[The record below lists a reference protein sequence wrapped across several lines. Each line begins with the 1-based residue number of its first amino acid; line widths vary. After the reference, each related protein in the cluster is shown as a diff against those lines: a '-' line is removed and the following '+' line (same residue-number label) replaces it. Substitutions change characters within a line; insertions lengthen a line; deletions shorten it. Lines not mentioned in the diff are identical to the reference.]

1 MYEYATYKRKFRLMN
16 LRGYDFLK
24 LLDYTS
30 EEIRYLLDAS
40 RKFKELKNNGIAH
53 EYLEGK
59 NVVLLFEKDST
70 RTRCSFE
77 VATKDLGMNCTYLG
91 PTGSQMGK
99 KESIKDTARVLS
111 RMYDG
116 IEYRGFSQE
125 IVEEIA
131 RYSDVPVWNGLTDDY
146 HPTQMLADFMTM
158 EEHFGTLK
166 GLQLTFVGDARNNAG
181 NSLMVASAKLG
192 VNFVACGPKELW
204 PNEKLVSECKKIA
217 AENGS
222 FIELTDDINI
232 GVKNSNVIYTDVWV
246 SMGEPDSVWKQRIN
260 LLKKYQVTMDV
271 MNQAAE
277 NAVFMHALPSF
288 HDLNTTIGKE
298 IYEKYGLDEME
309 VTDEVFESNRSIV
322 FDEAENRMHTIKAVM
337 YTTLSDNEALWEGK
351 SCEINNYSEI
361 APLKTILLHR
371 PGNEYLNLTPNTLQ
385 RLLFDDIPYLKVA
398 QEEHDRFAEA
408 LMAEGVEVVYLV
420 DLVADVLDISK
431 SIRRQFIKQFI
442 KEGGITSKKTY
453 DLVFKY
459 LDNID
464 DSRELVSKCIE
475 GIDSSELK
483 SLTKR
488 TDFYETRDKGR
499 LILDPLPNLYAP
511 RDPFATIGNG
521 VSLHRMYSVTRC
533 RETIFGEYIFKYHPL
548 YKKTKLYYNRNEFYH
563 IEGGDIQ
570 VLSDKVIA
578 IGISERTEPDA
589 IATLARNIFKDSD
602 NSFEVVLAIDIPD
615 ERSFMHLDTVMTRVD
630 YKKFA
635 VHSQV
640 MEISTVYEIKNSKN
654 RDINIKKLNMTLD
667 KILEK
672 YLNIDKVELIKCG
685 NGERIAAEREQ
696 WSDGVNT
703 LCIKPGVV
711 ICYDR
716 NFVTNETL
724 RKHGIR
730 VIEIPSCELSRGRG
744 GPHCMSMALCRREE
758 NEIKK

>member
-1 MYEYATYKRKFRLMN
+1 MN
-16 LRGYDFLK
+16 LKGRNFLK
-24 LLDYTS
+24 LLDYST
-30 EEIRYLLDAS
+30 EEIRYLLDTAK
-40 RKFKELKNNGIAH
+40 KFKQLKKFGISH

-77 VATKDLGMNCTYLG
+77 VATTDLGMNCTYLG

-116 IEYRGFSQE
+116 IEYRGFNQS

-131 RYSDVPVWNGLTDDY
+131 EYSSVPVWNGLTDEY
-146 HPTQMLADFMTM
+146 HPTQMLADFLTI
-158 EEHFGTLK
+158 EEHFGSLK

-204 PNEKLVSECKKIA
+204 PEEKLIKQCQKIA
-217 AENGS
+217 KKNGS
-222 FIELTDDINI
+222 TIKVTDKITT
-232 GVKNSNVIYTDVWV
+232 GVKNSNVIYADVWV
-246 SMGEPDSVWKQRIN
+246 SMGEPDEVWNERIK
-260 LLKKYQVTMDV
+260 LLKPYQVTMDV
-271 MNQAAE
+271 MKKASDNV
-277 NAVFMHALPSF
+277 VFMHALPSF
-288 HDLNTTIGKE
+288 HDLNTTIAKDIYGK
-298 IYEKYGLDEME
+298 YNLPEME
-309 VTDEVFESNRSIV
+309 VTDEVFESQYSIV
-322 FDEAENRMHTIKAVM
+322 FNEAENRMHTIKAVM
-337 YTTLSDNEALWEGK
+337 YATMSDNKELWKEEKKGMK
-351 SCEINNYSEI
+351 KINNYSEV

-398 QEEHDRFAEA
+398 QEEHDKFAEA
-408 LMAEGVEVVYLV
+408 IRNEGVEVVYLV
-420 DLVADVLDISK
+420 DLVAEALDTSK
-431 SIRRQFIKQFI
+431 TVRKQFIRQFI
-442 KEGGITSKKTY
+442 KEGGITSKKIY
-453 DLVFKY
+453 DIVFNLLNNIK
-459 LDNID
+459 DNK
-464 DSRELVSKCIE
+464 ELVSKCIE

-483 SLTKR
+483 SLNKGSN
-488 TDFYETRDKGR
+488 FYETRDKGR

-521 VSLHRMYSVTRC
+521 VSLHKMYSVTRC
-533 RETIFGEYIFKYHPL
+533 RETIFGEYIFKYHPK
-548 YKKTKLYYNRNEFYH
+548 YKKTKLYYNRDESYH

-589 IATLARNIFKDSD
+589 IAELAKNVFKDKTNNFD
-602 NSFEVVLAIDIPD
+602 TILAIDIPD

-640 MEISTVYEIKNSKN
+640 MGISTVYEITPTKNG
-654 RDINIKKLNMTLD
+654 DIKIKEVNMSLD

-685 NGERIAAEREQ
+685 NGNRIAAEREQ

-703 LCIKPGVV
+703 ICIKPGVV

-724 RKHGIR
+724 KKHGVR

-744 GPHCMSMALCRREE
+744 GPHCMSMALYREE
-758 NEIKK
+758 E

>member
-1 MYEYATYKRKFRLMN
+1 MN
-16 LRGYDFLK
+16 LKGRDFLK
-24 LLDYTS
+24 ILDFSS
-30 EEIRYLLDAS
+30 EEIRYLLDVS
-40 RKFKELKNNGIAH
+40 KKFKELKKNRIEH
-53 EYLEGK
+53 EYLDGK
-59 NVVLLFEKDST
+59 NIVLLFEKDST

-77 VATKDLGMNCTYLG
+77 VSTSDLGMNCTYLG

-116 IEYRGFSQE
+116 IEYRGFNQD

-131 RYSDVPVWNGLTDDY
+131 KYSDVPVWNGLTDEF
-146 HPTQMLADFMTM
+146 HPTQMLADFMTI
-158 EEHFGTLK
+158 EEQFGYLK
-166 GLQLTFVGDARNNAG
+166 GLQLTFVGDARNNAA
-181 NSLMVASAKLG
+181 NSLMVMCSKLG

-204 PNEKLVSECKKIA
+204 PDNKLVNVCKKIA
-217 AENGS
+217 KENGCT
-222 FIELTDDINI
+222 IKITDKINE
-232 GVKNSNVIYTDVWV
+232 GVKESNIIYADVWV
-246 SMGEPDSVWKQRIN
+246 SMGEPESIWKKRIS
-260 LLKKYQVTMDV
+260 LLKKYQVNMEMINKASDNV
-271 MNQAAE
+271 
-277 NAVFMHALPSF
+277 VFMHALPSF

-298 IYEKYGLDEME
+298 IYDKYGLNEME
-309 VTDEVFESNRSIV
+309 VTDEVFESKHSIV
-322 FDEAENRMHTIKAVM
+322 FNEAENRMHTIKAVM
-337 YTTLSDNEALWEGK
+337 YATLSDNKELWKDEEK
-351 SCEINNYSEI
+351 VINNYSEI

-371 PGNEYLNLTPNTLQ
+371 PGNEFLNLTPNTLQ

-398 QEEHDRFAEA
+398 QAEHDSFANA
-408 LMAEGVEVVYLV
+408 LRNEGVEVVYLV
-420 DLVADVLDISK
+420 DLVAEVLDSSK
-431 SIRRQFIKQFI
+431 LIRKQFIKQFI
-442 KEGGITSKKTY
+442 KEGGITSKKIY
-453 DLVFKY
+453 DIVYTFLNNIK
-459 LDNID
+459 DNK
-464 DSRELVSKCIE
+464 ELVKKCIE

-483 SLTKR
+483 SMNKNSG
-488 TDFYETRDKGR
+488 FYATRDNGK

-521 VSLHRMYSVTRC
+521 VSLHKMYSVTRC
-533 RETIFGEYIFKYHPL
+533 RETIFGEYIFKYHPK
-548 YKKTKLYYNRNEFYH
+548 YKKTKLYYNRDESYH

-589 IATLARNIFKDSD
+589 IANLAKNIFKDK
-602 NSFEVVLAIDIPD
+602 NNKFEVILAIDIPD

-640 MEISTVYEIKNSKN
+640 MEISTVYEIKDAKN
-654 RDINIKKLNMTLD
+654 GDIKIKELNLTLD

-685 NGERIAAEREQ
+685 NGNRIAAEREQ

-703 LCIKPGVV
+703 LCVRPGVV

-724 RKHGIR
+724 RKHGVK

-744 GPHCMSMALCRREE
+744 GPHCMSMALSRRDEE
-758 NEIKK
+758 

>member
-1 MYEYATYKRKFRLMN
+1 MN
-16 LRGYDFLK
+16 LKGRDFLK
-24 LLDYTS
+24 LLDFSS
-30 EEIRYLLDAS
+30 EEIRYLLDVAK
-40 RKFKELKNNGIAH
+40 RFKKLKYLNVEH
-53 EYLEGK
+53 KYLEGK
-59 NVVLLFEKDST
+59 NIVLLFEKDST

-77 VATKDLGMNCTYLG
+77 VATSDLGMNCTYLG

-116 IEYRGFSQE
+116 IEYRGFDQS

-131 RYSDVPVWNGLTDDY
+131 KYSDVPVWNGLTDEF
-146 HPTQMLADFMTM
+146 HPTQMLADFLTI
-158 EEHFGTLK
+158 EEHFGSLK

-181 NSLMVASAKLG
+181 NSLMVACCKLG

-204 PNEKLVSECKKIA
+204 PDEELVNKCLKIA
-217 AENGS
+217 HKNGS
-222 FIELTDDINI
+222 TIRLTDKISS
-232 GVKNSNVIYTDVWV
+232 GVKNSNIIYADVWV
-246 SMGEPDSVWKQRIN
+246 SMGEADSIWEKRIN

-271 MNQAAE
+271 MKLASDNV
-277 NAVFMHALPSF
+277 VFMHALPSF
-288 HDLNTTIGKE
+288 HDLNTTIGKD
-298 IYEKYGLDEME
+298 IYKKYRLEEME
-309 VTDEVFESNRSIV
+309 VTNEVFESKYSIV

-337 YTTLSDNEALWEGK
+337 YATMSDNRNLWKEDKGMK
-351 SCEINNYSEI
+351 INNYSEI
-361 APLKTILLHR
+361 APLDTILLHR

-398 QEEHDRFAEA
+398 QEEHDKFADA
-408 LMAEGVEVVYLV
+408 LRREGVEVVYLV
-420 DLVADVLDISK
+420 DLVAEVLDTSK
-431 SIRRQFIKQFI
+431 VLRKQFIKQFI
-442 KEGGITSKKTY
+442 KEGGIVSKKMYDIVFTY
-453 DLVFKY
+453 LNNIK
-459 LDNID
+459 DNK
-464 DSRELVSKCIE
+464 ELVSKCIE

-483 SLTKR
+483 ALNKR
-488 TDFYETRDKGR
+488 VGFYETRDKGR

-548 YKKTKLYYNRNEFYH
+548 YKKTKLYYNRDESYH

-589 IATLARNIFKDSD
+589 IANLARNIFKDKG
-602 NSFEVVLAIDIPD
+602 NAFEVILAIDIPD

-640 MEISTVYEIKNSKN
+640 MEISTVYEI
-654 RDINIKKLNMTLD
+654 RDDNNGDIKIKELNMTLD

-685 NGERIAAEREQ
+685 NGNRIAAEREQ

-703 LCIKPGVV
+703 ICIRPGVV

-724 RKHGIR
+724 RKHGVR

-744 GPHCMSMALCRREE
+744 GPHCMSMALSRRDE
-758 NEIKK
+758 NEFKK

>member
-1 MYEYATYKRKFRLMN
+1 MN
-16 LRGYDFLK
+16 LKGRNFLK
-24 LLDYTS
+24 LLDYST
-30 EEIRYLLDAS
+30 EEIRYLLDTAK
-40 RKFKELKNNGIAH
+40 KFKQLKKLGISH

-77 VATKDLGMNCTYLG
+77 VATTDLGMNCTYLG

-116 IEYRGFSQE
+116 IEYRGFNQS

-131 RYSDVPVWNGLTDDY
+131 EYSSVPVWNGLTDEY
-146 HPTQMLADFMTM
+146 HPTQMLADFLTI
-158 EEHFGTLK
+158 EEHFGSLK

-204 PNEKLVSECKKIA
+204 PEEKLIKQCQKIA
-217 AENGS
+217 KKNGS
-222 FIELTDDINI
+222 TIKVTDKITT
-232 GVKNSNVIYTDVWV
+232 GVKNSNVIYADVWV
-246 SMGEPDSVWKQRIN
+246 SMGEPDEVWNERIK
-260 LLKKYQVTMDV
+260 LLKPYQVTMDV
-271 MNQAAE
+271 MKKASDNV
-277 NAVFMHALPSF
+277 VFMHALPSF
-288 HDLNTTIGKE
+288 HDLNTTIAKDIYGK
-298 IYEKYGLDEME
+298 YNLPEME
-309 VTDEVFESNRSIV
+309 VTDEVFESQYSIV
-322 FDEAENRMHTIKAVM
+322 FNEAENRMHTIKAVM
-337 YTTLSDNEALWEGK
+337 YATMSDNKELWKEEKKGMK
-351 SCEINNYSEI
+351 KINNYSEI

-398 QEEHDRFAEA
+398 QEEHDKFAEA
-408 LMAEGVEVVYLV
+408 LRNEGVEVVYLV
-420 DLVADVLDISK
+420 DLVAEALDTSK
-431 SIRRQFIKQFI
+431 TVRKQFIRQFI
-442 KEGGITSKKTY
+442 KEGGITSKKIY
-453 DLVFKY
+453 DIVFNLLNNIK
-459 LDNID
+459 DNK
-464 DSRELVSKCIE
+464 ELVSKCIE

-483 SLTKR
+483 SLNKGSN
-488 TDFYETRDKGR
+488 FYETRDKGR

-521 VSLHRMYSVTRC
+521 VSLHKMYSVTRC
-533 RETIFGEYIFKYHPL
+533 RETIFGEYIFKYHPK
-548 YKKTKLYYNRNEFYH
+548 YKKTKLYYNRDESYH

-589 IATLARNIFKDSD
+589 IAELAKNVFKDKTNNFD
-602 NSFEVVLAIDIPD
+602 TILAIDIPD
-615 ERSFMHLDTVMTRVD
+615 ERSFMHLDTVMTRID

-640 MEISTVYEIKNSKN
+640 MGISTVYEITPTKNG
-654 RDINIKKLNMTLD
+654 DIKIKEVNMSLD

-685 NGERIAAEREQ
+685 NGNRIAAEREQ

-703 LCIKPGVV
+703 ICIKPGVV

-724 RKHGIR
+724 KKHGVR

-744 GPHCMSMALCRREE
+744 GPHCMSMALYREE
-758 NEIKK
+758 E

>member
-1 MYEYATYKRKFRLMN
+1 MN
-16 LRGYDFLK
+16 LKGRNFLK
-24 LLDYTS
+24 LLDYSS
-30 EEIRYLLDAS
+30 EEIRYLLDTAK
-40 RKFKELKNNGIAH
+40 KFKQLKKQGISH
-53 EYLEGK
+53 EYLDGK

-77 VATKDLGMNCTYLG
+77 VATTDLGMNCTYLG

-116 IEYRGFSQE
+116 IEYRGFNQS

-131 RYSDVPVWNGLTDDY
+131 EYSTVPVWNGLTDEY
-146 HPTQMLADFMTM
+146 HPTQMLADFLTM
-158 EEHFGTLK
+158 EEHFGSLK

-204 PNEKLVSECKKIA
+204 PEEKLIKQCQKIA
-217 AENGS
+217 KKNGS
-222 FIELTDDINI
+222 TIKVTDKITA
-232 GVKNSNVIYTDVWV
+232 GVKNSNVIYADVWV
-246 SMGEPDSVWKQRIN
+246 SMGEPDEVWNERIK
-260 LLKKYQVTMDV
+260 LLKPYQVTMDV
-271 MNQAAE
+271 MRKASDNV
-277 NAVFMHALPSF
+277 VFMHALPSF
-288 HDLNTTIGKE
+288 HDLNTTIAKDIYGK
-298 IYEKYGLDEME
+298 YNLTEME
-309 VTDEVFESNRSIV
+309 VTDEVFESKYSIV
-322 FDEAENRMHTIKAVM
+322 FNEAENRMHTIKAVM
-337 YTTLSDNEALWEGK
+337 YATMSDNKELWKEEKKGIK
-351 SCEINNYSEI
+351 KINNYSEI

-398 QEEHDRFAEA
+398 QEEHDKFAEA
-408 LMAEGVEVVYLV
+408 LRNEGVEVVYLV
-420 DLVADVLDISK
+420 DLVAEALDTSK
-431 SIRRQFIKQFI
+431 TIRKQFIRQFI
-442 KEGGITSKKTY
+442 KEGGITSKKIY
-453 DLVFKY
+453 DIVFNLLNNIK
-459 LDNID
+459 DNT
-464 DSRELVSKCIE
+464 ELVSKCIE

-483 SLTKR
+483 SLNKGSN
-488 TDFYETRDKGR
+488 FYETRDKGR

-521 VSLHRMYSVTRC
+521 VSLHKMYSVTRC
-533 RETIFGEYIFKYHPL
+533 RETIFGEYIFKYHPK
-548 YKKTKLYYNRNEFYH
+548 YKKTKLYYNREESYH

-589 IATLARNIFKDSD
+589 IAELAKNVFKDKT
-602 NSFEVVLAIDIPD
+602 NNFNTILAIDIPD

-640 MEISTVYEIKNSKN
+640 MEISTVYEITPAKNG
-654 RDINIKKLNMTLD
+654 DIKIKEVNMSLD

-685 NGERIAAEREQ
+685 NGNRIAAEREQ

-703 LCIKPGVV
+703 ICIKPGVV

-724 RKHGIR
+724 KKHGVR

-744 GPHCMSMALCRREE
+744 GPHCMSMALYREE
-758 NEIKK
+758 Q

>member
-1 MYEYATYKRKFRLMN
+1 MN
-16 LRGYDFLK
+16 LKGRDFLK
-24 LLDYTS
+24 LLDYNS
-30 EEIRYLLDAS
+30 QEIRYLLDTAK
-40 RKFKELKNNGIAH
+40 KFKELKKRGISH
-53 EYLEGK
+53 EYLEGN

-70 RTRCSFE
+70 RTRCAFE
-77 VATKDLGMNCTYLG
+77 VATSDLGMNCTYLG

-116 IEYRGFSQE
+116 IEYRGFRQD

-131 RYSDVPVWNGLTDDY
+131 KYSNVPVWNGLTDEF
-146 HPTQMLADFMTM
+146 HPTQMLADLLTI
-158 EEHFGTLK
+158 EEHFGSLK

-181 NSLMVASAKLG
+181 NSLMVACAKLG

-204 PNEKLVSECKKIA
+204 PEDNLVTICKKEA
-217 AENGS
+217 TKNGAS
-222 FIELTDDINI
+222 IKVTDNINE
-232 GVKNSNVIYTDVWV
+232 GVKNTNIIYTDVWV
-246 SMGEPDSVWKQRIN
+246 SMGEPEEIWEERIN
-260 LLKKYQVTMDV
+260 LLKKYQITMDV
-271 MNQAAE
+271 MKRASDNV
-277 NAVFMHALPSF
+277 VFMHALPSF
-288 HDLNTTIGKE
+288 HDLNTTIAKD
-298 IYEKYGLDEME
+298 IYNKYKLTEME
-309 VTDEVFESNRSIV
+309 VTNEVFESNYSIV
-322 FDEAENRMHTIKAVM
+322 FSEAENRMHTIKAVM
-337 YTTLSDNEALWEGK
+337 YATMSDNNKLFDEEK
-351 SCEINNYSEI
+351 NVMNKINNYSEI
-361 APLKTILLHR
+361 APLETILLHR

-398 QEEHDRFAEA
+398 QEEHDKFADA
-408 LMAEGVEVVYLV
+408 LRSEGVEVVYLV
-420 DLVADVLDISK
+420 DLVAEALDTSK
-431 SIRRQFIKQFI
+431 IVRKQFIKQFI

-453 DLVFKY
+453 DIVFTY
-459 LDNID
+459 LNNIKNNK
-464 DSRELVSKCIE
+464 ELVSKCIE

-483 SLTKR
+483 SLNKNSG
-488 TDFYETRDKGR
+488 FYETRDKGR

-511 RDPFATIGNG
+511 RDPFATIGEC
-521 VSLHRMYSVTRC
+521 VSLHKMYSVTRC
-533 RETIFGEYIFKYHPL
+533 RETIFGEYIFKYHPK
-548 YKKTKLYYNRNEFYH
+548 YKKTKLYYNRNESYH

-589 IATLARNIFKDSD
+589 IATLSKNIFKDKK
-602 NSFEVVLAIDIPD
+602 NKFEVILAIDIPD

-640 MEISTVYEIKNSKN
+640 MDISTVYEIRSVKNG
-654 RDINIKKLNMTLD
+654 DIEIKELNMTLD

-672 YLNIDKVELIKCG
+672 YLDIDKVELIKCG
-685 NGERIAAEREQ
+685 NGNRIAAEREQ

-703 LCIKPGVV
+703 ICIRPGVV

-716 NFVTNETL
+716 NFVTNDTL

-744 GPHCMSMALCRREE
+744 GPHCMSMALSRRNEE
-758 NEIKK
+758 

>member
-1 MYEYATYKRKFRLMN
+1 MN
-16 LRGYDFLK
+16 LKGRNFLK
-24 LLDYTS
+24 LLDYST
-30 EEIRYLLDAS
+30 EEIRYLLDTAK
-40 RKFKELKNNGIAH
+40 KFKQLKKLGISH

-77 VATKDLGMNCTYLG
+77 VATTDLGMNCTYLG

-116 IEYRGFSQE
+116 IEYRGFNQS

-131 RYSDVPVWNGLTDDY
+131 EYSSVPVWNGLTDEY
-146 HPTQMLADFMTM
+146 HPTQMLADFLTI
-158 EEHFGTLK
+158 EEHFGSLK

-204 PNEKLVSECKKIA
+204 PEEKLIKQCQKIA
-217 AENGS
+217 KKNGS
-222 FIELTDDINI
+222 TIKVTDKITT
-232 GVKNSNVIYTDVWV
+232 GVKNSNVIYADVWV
-246 SMGEPDSVWKQRIN
+246 SMGEPDEVWNERIK
-260 LLKKYQVTMDV
+260 LLKPYQVTMDV
-271 MNQAAE
+271 MKKASDNV
-277 NAVFMHALPSF
+277 VFMHALPSF
-288 HDLNTTIGKE
+288 HDLNTTIAKDIYGK
-298 IYEKYGLDEME
+298 YNLPEME
-309 VTDEVFESNRSIV
+309 VTDEVFESQYSIV
-322 FDEAENRMHTIKAVM
+322 FNEAENRMHTIKAVM
-337 YTTLSDNEALWEGK
+337 YATMSDNKELWKEEKKGMK
-351 SCEINNYSEI
+351 KINNYSEV

-398 QEEHDRFAEA
+398 QEEHDKFAEA
-408 LMAEGVEVVYLV
+408 LRNEGVEVVYLV
-420 DLVADVLDISK
+420 DLVAEALDTSK
-431 SIRRQFIKQFI
+431 TVRKQFIRQFI
-442 KEGGITSKKTY
+442 KEGGITSKKIY
-453 DLVFKY
+453 DIVFNLLNNIK
-459 LDNID
+459 DNK
-464 DSRELVSKCIE
+464 ELVSKCIE

-483 SLTKR
+483 SLNKGSN
-488 TDFYETRDKGR
+488 FYETRDKGR

-521 VSLHRMYSVTRC
+521 VSLHKMYSVTRC
-533 RETIFGEYIFKYHPL
+533 RETIFGEYIFKYHPK
-548 YKKTKLYYNRNEFYH
+548 YKKTKLYYNRDESYH

-589 IATLARNIFKDSD
+589 IAELAKNVFKDKTNNFD
-602 NSFEVVLAIDIPD
+602 TILAIDIPD

-640 MEISTVYEIKNSKN
+640 MGISTVYEITPTKNG
-654 RDINIKKLNMTLD
+654 DIKIKEVNMSLD

-685 NGERIAAEREQ
+685 NGNRIAAEREQ

-703 LCIKPGVV
+703 ICIKPGVV

-724 RKHGIR
+724 KKHGVR

-744 GPHCMSMALCRREE
+744 GPHCMSMALYREE
-758 NEIKK
+758 E

>member
-1 MYEYATYKRKFRLMN
+1 MN
-16 LRGYDFLK
+16 LKGRDFLK
-24 LLDYTS
+24 LLDYS
-30 EEIRYLLDAS
+30 SQEVRYLLDTAK
-40 RKFKELKNNGIAH
+40 RFKELKKRGISH

-77 VATKDLGMNCTYLG
+77 VATSDLGMNCTYLG

-116 IEYRGFSQE
+116 IEYRGFRQD

-131 RYSDVPVWNGLTDDY
+131 KYSNVPVWNGLTDEF

-158 EEHFGTLK
+158 EEHFGSLK

-181 NSLMVASAKLG
+181 NSLMVACAKLG

-204 PNEKLVSECKKIA
+204 PEDELVAICKEEAKK
-217 AENGS
+217 NGS
-222 FIELTDDINI
+222 SVKVTDNINE
-232 GVKNSNVIYTDVWV
+232 GVKNSNVIYADVWV
-246 SMGEPDSVWKQRIN
+246 SMGEPEEIWEKRIN
-260 LLKKYQVTMDV
+260 LLKKYQITMNV
-271 MNQAAE
+271 MKKASDNV
-277 NAVFMHALPSF
+277 VFMHALPSF
-288 HDLNTTIGKE
+288 HDLNTTIAKD
-298 IYEKYGLDEME
+298 IYDKYKLPEME
-309 VTDEVFESNRSIV
+309 VTNEVFESKYSIV
-322 FDEAENRMHTIKAVM
+322 FHEAENRMHTIKAVM
-337 YTTLSDNEALWEGK
+337 YATMSDNKELWNAEK
-351 SCEINNYSEI
+351 SEMNKINNYSEI
-361 APLKTILLHR
+361 APLETILLHR

-398 QEEHDRFAEA
+398 QEEHDKFADA
-408 LMAEGVEVVYLV
+408 LRSEGVEVVYLV
-420 DLVADVLDISK
+420 DLVAEALDTSK
-431 SIRRQFIKQFI
+431 VIRKQFIKQFI

-453 DLVFKY
+453 DIVFTY
-459 LDNID
+459 LNNIKDNK
-464 DSRELVSKCIE
+464 ELVSKCIE

-483 SLTKR
+483 SLNKNSG
-488 TDFYETRDKGR
+488 FYETRDKGK

-511 RDPFATIGNG
+511 RDPFATIGDC
-521 VSLHRMYSVTRC
+521 VSLHKMYSVTRC
-533 RETIFGEYIFKYHPL
+533 RETIFGEYIFKYHPK
-548 YKKTKLYYNRNEFYH
+548 YKKTKLYYNRNESYH

-589 IATLARNIFKDSD
+589 IATLAKNIFKDRD
-602 NSFEVVLAIDIPD
+602 NKFEVVLAIDIPD

-640 MEISTVYEIKNSKN
+640 MDISTVYEIKAVKN
-654 RDINIKKLNMTLD
+654 GDIEIKELNMTLD

-685 NGERIAAEREQ
+685 NGNRIAAEREQ

-703 LCIKPGVV
+703 ICIRPGVV

-744 GPHCMSMALCRREE
+744 GPHCMSMALSRRNEE
-758 NEIKK
+758 

>member
-1 MYEYATYKRKFRLMN
+1 MN
-16 LRGYDFLK
+16 LKGKDFLK
-24 LLDYTS
+24 LLDYS
-30 EEIRYLLDAS
+30 SSEIRYLLDTAK
-40 RKFKELKNNGIAH
+40 KFKELKKRGISH
-53 EYLEGK
+53 EYLDGK

-77 VATKDLGMNCTYLG
+77 VATSDLGMNCTYLG

-116 IEYRGFSQE
+116 IEYRGFRQD

-131 RYSDVPVWNGLTDDY
+131 KYSDVPVWNGLTDEF

-158 EEHFGTLK
+158 EEHFGSLK

-181 NSLMVASAKLG
+181 NSLMVACAKLG

-204 PNEKLVSECKKIA
+204 PEEGLVTICKKEA
-217 AENGS
+217 KKNGS
-222 FIELTDDINI
+222 TIKVTDSINE
-232 GVKNSNVIYTDVWV
+232 GVKNSNVIYADVWV
-246 SMGEPDSVWKQRIN
+246 SMGEPEEIWEKRIS
-260 LLKKYQVTMDV
+260 LLKKYQITMDV
-271 MNQAAE
+271 MKKASDNV
-277 NAVFMHALPSF
+277 VFMHALPSF
-288 HDLNTTIGKE
+288 HDLNTTIAKD
-298 IYEKYGLDEME
+298 IYNKYKLSEME
-309 VTDEVFESNRSIV
+309 VTNEVFESKYSIV
-322 FDEAENRMHTIKAVM
+322 FNEAENRMHTIKAVM
-337 YTTLSDNEALWEGK
+337 YATMSDNKELWKDEMK
-351 SCEINNYSEI
+351 NKQLICNYSEI
-361 APLKTILLHR
+361 APLETILLHR

-398 QEEHDRFAEA
+398 QEEHDKFAEA
-408 LMAEGVEVVYLV
+408 LRSEGVEVVYLV
-420 DLVADVLDISK
+420 DLVAEALDTSK
-431 SIRRQFIKQFI
+431 VVRKQFIKQFI
-442 KEGGITSKKTY
+442 KEGGVTSKKVYDIVFTY
-453 DLVFKY
+453 LNNIK
-459 LDNID
+459 DNK
-464 DSRELVSKCIE
+464 ELVSKCIE

-483 SLTKR
+483 ALNKNSG
-488 TDFYETRDKGR
+488 FYATRDSGR

-511 RDPFATIGNG
+511 RDPFATIGEC

-533 RETIFGEYIFKYHPL
+533 RETIFGEYIFKYHPK
-548 YKKTKLYYNRNEFYH
+548 YKKIKLYYNRDESYH

-589 IATLARNIFKDSD
+589 IATLAKNIFKDKS
-602 NSFEVVLAIDIPD
+602 NNFEVILAIDIPD

-640 MEISTVYEIKNSKN
+640 MDISTVYEIKDAKN
-654 RDINIKKLNMTLD
+654 GDIKINELNMSLD

-672 YLNIDKVELIKCG
+672 YLSIDKVELIRCG
-685 NGERIAAEREQ
+685 NGNRIAAEREQ

-703 LCIKPGVV
+703 ICIRPGVV

-724 RKHGIR
+724 RRHGIR

-744 GPHCMSMALCRREE
+744 GPHCMSMALSRRNEE
-758 NEIKK
+758 

>member
-1 MYEYATYKRKFRLMN
+1 MN
-16 LRGYDFLK
+16 LKGRDFLK
-24 LLDYTS
+24 ILDFSS
-30 EEIRYLLDAS
+30 EEIRYLLDVS
-40 RKFKELKNNGIAH
+40 KKFKELKKNGIEH
-53 EYLEGK
+53 EYLDGK
-59 NVVLLFEKDST
+59 NIVLLFEKDST

-77 VATKDLGMNCTYLG
+77 VATSDLGMNCTYLG

-116 IEYRGFSQE
+116 IEYRGFNQD

-131 RYSDVPVWNGLTDDY
+131 KYSDVPVWNGLTDEF
-146 HPTQMLADFMTM
+146 HPTQMLADFMTI
-158 EEHFGTLK
+158 EEQFGYLK
-166 GLQLTFVGDARNNAG
+166 GLQLTFVGDARNNAA
-181 NSLMVASAKLG
+181 NSLMVMCSKLG

-204 PNEKLVSECKKIA
+204 PDNKLVNVCKKIA
-217 AENGS
+217 KENGCT
-222 FIELTDDINI
+222 IKITDKINE
-232 GVKNSNVIYTDVWV
+232 GVKESNIIYADVWV
-246 SMGEPDSVWKQRIN
+246 SMGEPESIWKKRIS
-260 LLKKYQVTMDV
+260 LLKKYQVNMEMINKASDNV
-271 MNQAAE
+271 
-277 NAVFMHALPSF
+277 VFMHALPSF

-298 IYEKYGLDEME
+298 IYDKYGLNEME
-309 VTDEVFESNRSIV
+309 VTDEIFESKHSIV
-322 FDEAENRMHTIKAVM
+322 FNEAENRMHTIKAVM
-337 YTTLSDNEALWEGK
+337 YATLSDNKELWKDEEK
-351 SCEINNYSEI
+351 VINNYSEI

-371 PGNEYLNLTPNTLQ
+371 PGNEFLNLTPNTLQ

-398 QEEHDRFAEA
+398 QAEHNSFANA
-408 LMAEGVEVVYLV
+408 LRNEGIEVVYLV
-420 DLVADVLDISK
+420 DLVAEVLDSSK
-431 SIRRQFIKQFI
+431 LIRKQFIKQFI
-442 KEGGITSKKTY
+442 KEGGITSKKIY
-453 DLVFKY
+453 DVVFTFLNNIK
-459 LDNID
+459 DNK
-464 DSRELVSKCIE
+464 ELVKKCIE

-483 SLTKR
+483 SMNKNSG
-488 TDFYETRDKGR
+488 FYATRDNGK

-521 VSLHRMYSVTRC
+521 ISLHKMYSVTRC
-533 RETIFGEYIFKYHPL
+533 RETIFGEYIFKYHPK
-548 YKKTKLYYNRNEFYH
+548 YKKTKLYYNRDESYH

-589 IATLARNIFKDSD
+589 IANLAKNIFKDK
-602 NSFEVVLAIDIPD
+602 NNKFEVILAIDIPD

-640 MEISTVYEIKNSKN
+640 MEISTVYEIKDAKN
-654 RDINIKKLNMTLD
+654 GDIKIKELNLTLD

-672 YLNIDKVELIKCG
+672 YLEIDKVELIKCG
-685 NGERIAAEREQ
+685 NGNRIAAEREQ

-703 LCIKPGVV
+703 LCVRPGVV

-724 RKHGIR
+724 RKHGVK

-744 GPHCMSMALCRREE
+744 GPHCMSMALSRRDEE
-758 NEIKK
+758 